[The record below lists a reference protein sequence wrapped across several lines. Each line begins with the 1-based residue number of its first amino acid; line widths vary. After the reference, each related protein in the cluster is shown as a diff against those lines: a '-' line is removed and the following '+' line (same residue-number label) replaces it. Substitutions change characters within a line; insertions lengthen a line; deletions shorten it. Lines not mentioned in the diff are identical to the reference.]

1 MSTYRFIHKE
11 TRQFTAHSLATLET
25 QTTKSYN
32 MYNKELH
39 LETSKIQD
47 EIRVMLQYGGGEF
60 FTEQAL
66 CVCWDPDAPTM
77 LSMA

>member
-1 MSTYRFIHKE
+1 MFTYRFIHKE
-11 TRQFTAHSLATLET
+11 TRQFTAISLATLET
-25 QTTKSYN
+25 QTIKSYN
-32 MYNKELH
+32 MFNKELH

-47 EIRVMLQYGGGEF
+47 EVRVMLYYGGGEF
-60 FTEQAL
+60 FTEQVL